1 MWKKSGNLLKV
12 LAFVKKKFFFS
23 RVIRLYLLI
32 SLFFGIILKW
42 LEILSKKNCCIKTL
56 KRCSFVI
63 LGRFVLKLAKH
74 SVCQGSSIYLLILY
88 TIYFFL
94 SQGKFLLQ
102 GSLLLKCFPINFW
115 DLNKT
120 KEVWLYLRRSST
132 APNRVENKERK
143 LVLIFLV
150 SKIF

>member
-1 MWKKSGNLLKV
+1 M
-12 LAFVKKKFFFS
+12 AFVKKYIFFS
-23 RVIRLYLLI
+23 RVIPLYLLI

-132 APNRVENKERK
+132 VPNRVENKERK